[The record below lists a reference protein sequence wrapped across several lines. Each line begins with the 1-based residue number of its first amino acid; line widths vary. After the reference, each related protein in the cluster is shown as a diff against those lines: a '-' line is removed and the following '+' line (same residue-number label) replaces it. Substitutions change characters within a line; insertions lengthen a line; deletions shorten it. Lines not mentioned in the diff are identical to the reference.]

1 MDSTQTTAA
10 PEVTRSLSAAWPGFA
25 ARLAKAL
32 AQLEEDQFL
41 VIDLKHGSRYVQ
53 FAAQGAHGMR
63 AETVSNGYL
72 DKGERLDAGVERA
85 LVAAGWQAPT
95 GSPGSSTPQADP
107 DGSPNFFADFPAPVD
122 VQAIADLAVR
132 TLAVIFMVPHP
143 GYLQYDAGEIRGPSL
158 ELPDLGLKRLH
169 KDPAAASGPDPEQQL
184 LATLKDMTGLP
195 DLAYDRDGDI
205 ALSHGSVRGYVRL
218 SGPLPH
224 VRIFAF
230 LVAAVAGSPELLAR
244 INEINAAL
252 GYLHLF
258 WRNEAVVA
266 ITEVAAEPLV
276 AAHVVWAVNEFFQ
289 IANGIDSLL
298 QAEFGGTVSLPSV
311 TAGATRH

>member
-1 MDSTQTTAA
+1 MDSTQTSPA
-10 PEVTRSLSAAWPGFA
+10 PGMTRRLSAAWPGFA
-25 ARLAKAL
+25 ARLAQVL

-63 AETVSNGYL
+63 AETVSNAYL
-72 DKGERLDAGVERA
+72 DKGDRLDATVEHA
-85 LVAAGWQAPT
+85 LVAAGWHAPT
-95 GSPGSSTPQADP
+95 GSPASSTPETDP

-122 VQAIADLAVR
+122 AQAIADLAVK
-132 TLAVIFMVPHP
+132 TLAEIFRVPHP
-143 GYLQYDAGEIRGPSL
+143 GYLQYDAGQIRGPSL
-158 ELPDLGLKRLH
+158 ELPELGLKRQH
-169 KDPAAASGPDPEQQL
+169 KAPVAGSGPDPEQKL
-184 LATLKDMTGLP
+184 LSTLKDMTGLQ

-230 LVAAVAGSPELLAR
+230 LVAGVAASPELLAR

-252 GYLHLF
+252 GHLHLF

-311 TAGATRH
+311 MSSVMRH